1 MPADRRQAAAHHRGD
16 VALNLDGRA
25 VAQVA
30 RAVEADP
37 AMPLVERVSR
47 HLGVASWTLR
57 LDDQGRLRGI
67 TVLGALSPPAE
78 PAPPPIELPPP
89 LERLYPLSPGGPLA
103 RLVGSA
109 TATGRQLADLAL
121 RQNDP
126 EIRGEAVR
134 VAVDAMMRDPA
145 LERTLLGT
153 LDALS
158 DAALADLVAS
168 AGGGASG
175 LVSVVAERARGR
187 PLGRRAAALLARLGG
202 P

>member
-1 MPADRRQAAAHHRGD
+1 MA
-16 VALNLDGRA
+16 VTLDGRA
-25 VAQVA
+25 VAEVA
-30 RAVEADP
+30 RPVAADP

-47 HLGVASWTLR
+47 RLGVASWTLR
-57 LDDQGRLRGI
+57 LDDHGRLRGI
-67 TVLGALSPPAE
+67 TVLGALPPPDEPASPPV
-78 PAPPPIELPPP
+78 ELPPP

-103 RLVGSA
+103 RLVGSE

-121 RQNDP
+121 RQDDP

-145 LERTLLGT
+145 LERALLGA
-153 LDALS
+153 LDGVG
-158 DAALADLVAS
+158 DAELADLVAS
-168 AGGGASG
+168 AGGCASG

-187 PLGRRAAALLARLGG
+187 PLGRRAAALLGRLRG